1 MDKNTFIEIFNL
13 IQEKLPKEAKDLFLS
28 FDGFTN
34 NFNVVIEELKIILM
48 EKINNNE
55 FDDEYNTINEQLK
68 MLYSFYKELEQ
79 INKQFLPEE
88 EPLPQDDIIET
99 EEDINPDDEN
109 LIDDKNDII
118 KYSRVHF
125 IDEDFTEKTPAGFI
139 WFNDEFVITPTWTNL
154 YKRIF
159 LKILN
164 SNLSSFQNL
173 KELLNKQKKYI
184 SYDGN
189 GLYMPIKLEDG
200 CYIEV
205 NIPTSEMIQNIR
217 TMFKEY
223 IISFD
228 KLKIYLKDEPL
239 IDDSE
244 DESYENAGLIQ
255 ITTNGYSQS
264 VKINYADYRVNQNE
278 EHFLGEDFENKK
290 VCGYILQ
297 NYGYKPVS
305 TWANLYVDICN
316 KLIEIDSAKFINL
329 KNWFRGIR
337 PYVSLDKTELRKARR
352 LSNGIYLETN
362 QSANH
367 ITSNIGKLLKY
378 YYMPNYDLKIYLRAD
393 YSELHKQN

>member
-173 KELLNKQKKYI
+173 KEL
-184 SYDGN
+184 
-189 GLYMPIKLEDG
+189 
-200 CYIEV
+200 
-205 NIPTSEMIQNIR
+205 
-217 TMFKEY
+217 
-223 IISFD
+223 
-228 KLKIYLKDEPL
+228 
-239 IDDSE
+239 
-244 DESYENAGLIQ
+244 
-255 ITTNGYSQS
+255 
-264 VKINYADYRVNQNE
+264 
-278 EHFLGEDFENKK
+278 
-290 VCGYILQ
+290 
-297 NYGYKPVS
+297 
-305 TWANLYVDICN
+305 
-316 KLIEIDSAKFINL
+316 
-329 KNWFRGIR
+329 
-337 PYVSLDKTELRKARR
+337 
-352 LSNGIYLETN
+352 
-362 QSANH
+362 
-367 ITSNIGKLLKY
+367 
-378 YYMPNYDLKIYLRAD
+378 
-393 YSELHKQN
+393 